1 MRQRADATESR
12 SLFVHSRRRP
22 GVGESVAFTRRERSA
37 CSEGLAEFRSPVSGG
52 MPSTGVAWS
61 ILRVGSV
68 LAVLLVVAGLV
79 ALAPSAS
86 ADKIIFTSV
95 NRGGGGLVVMRPS
108 GKVVSV
114 ARRFVKD
121 SYDVS
126 LDGRRLVRGVGLRR
140 GAGLGVN
147 LFTARDRLVL
157 GDPRIV
163 ARAFPGIG
171 LRWSPNGRFVA
182 GARMVG
188 GFPPVVE
195 FPFQVF
201 VVRVGSGRARRLRTS
216 VPMLSPSWSPDSR
229 RIVASGPQ
237 GLWVINVATG
247 AAREILSLGED
258 EVGAPAWSP
267 DGRWIAFD
275 RNPPPTG
282 VGAPPLGSSQLWLVR
297 PNGSG
302 LRQLTHLTDADIAS
316 APAWSPDGRRL
327 AFITT
332 RGRSSWPV
340 ATIRANGSGLRTL
353 YTSGLQNYGI
363 DWSR

>member
-1 MRQRADATESR
+1 
-12 SLFVHSRRRP
+12 
-22 GVGESVAFTRRERSA
+22 
-37 CSEGLAEFRSPVSGG
+37 
-52 MPSTGVAWS
+52 
-61 ILRVGSV
+61 
-68 LAVLLVVAGLV
+68 
-79 ALAPSAS
+79 
-86 ADKIIFTSV
+86 
-95 NRGGGGLVVMRPS
+95 
-108 GKVVSV
+108 
-114 ARRFVKD
+114 
-121 SYDVS
+121 
-126 LDGRRLVRGVGLRR
+126 
-140 GAGLGVN
+140 
-147 LFTARDRLVL
+147 
-157 GDPRIV
+157 
-163 ARAFPGIG
+163 
-171 LRWSPNGRFVA
+171 
-182 GARMVG
+182 
-188 GFPPVVE
+188 
-195 FPFQVF
+195 
-201 VVRVGSGRARRLRTS
+201 
-216 VPMLSPSWSPDSR
+216 
-229 RIVASGPQ
+229 
-237 GLWVINVATG
+237 LWVINVATG

-258 EVGAPAWSP
+258 EVGAPEWSP